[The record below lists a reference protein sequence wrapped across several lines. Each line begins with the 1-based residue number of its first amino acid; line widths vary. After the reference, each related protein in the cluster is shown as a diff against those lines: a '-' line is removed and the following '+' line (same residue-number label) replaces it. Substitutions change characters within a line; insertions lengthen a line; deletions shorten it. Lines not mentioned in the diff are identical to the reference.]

1 MWNSNL
7 LADVWLLSSRWAK
20 GVTGRLAANNKP
32 HSGKV
37 HFYPLQVFIENVLDW
52 IGVGIA
58 EINRMGTLKSLQK
71 EPLPSRT
78 IIILGDFSLEPNRLD
93 LVDPR

>member
-1 MWNSNL
+1 M
-7 LADVWLLSSRWAK
+7 
-20 GVTGRLAANNKP
+20 
-32 HSGKV
+32 
-37 HFYPLQVFIENVLDW
+37 FIENVLDW

-78 IIILGDFSLEPNRLD
+78 IIILEDFSLEPNRLD
-93 LVDPR
+93 LVDPREFQNSNLYIPASRA